1 MASKYSSERKTHMSH
16 SLNQMLE
23 MLKLSEGGMSKAETV
38 QKLILLSQ
46 TVS

>member
-1 MASKYSSERKTHMSH
+1 
-16 SLNQMLE
+16 MLE

-46 TVS
+46 TVSKAVSEKEKFLTENEAPLQ